1 MKPCEYFHMQ
11 WITQTER
18 TLIMLVVANVC
29 HIYATITITD
39 VIMAPTWR
47 HNFGSECYSWLQHN
61 KEADSVFA
69 LTPSAC

>member
-1 MKPCEYFHMQ
+1 
-11 WITQTER
+11 
-18 TLIMLVVANVC
+18 MLVVANVC

-47 HNFGSECYSWLQHN
+47 HNFGSECYSWPQHN